1 MEIAVFTWS
10 IVVLSASALLVATW
24 HTGEWACRR
33 IAARYDL
40 RKRLWTG
47 LAPDDADEGS
57 AG

>member
-1 MEIAVFTWS
+1 MFTWS